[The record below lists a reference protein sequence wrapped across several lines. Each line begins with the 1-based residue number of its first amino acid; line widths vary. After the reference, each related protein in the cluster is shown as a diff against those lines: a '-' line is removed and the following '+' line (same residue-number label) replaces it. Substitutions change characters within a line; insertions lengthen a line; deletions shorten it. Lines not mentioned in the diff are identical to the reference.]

1 MYRFL
6 LTPRW
11 LGSTVLAVAAIAACL
26 WLGSWQLGR
35 FEARVGTHRTA
46 AAPAASGQAG
56 AGQAGAGQASA
67 GQVGAGQAGA
77 GRASALDSVLTGPD
91 AKVSTSTVGRT
102 VTATGSY
109 DSAHQLLVPNRTVDG
124 RSGYYV
130 LTPLRTADGRAVTV
144 VRGWSAGAP
153 GGAQPPAPPAGEV
166 TVTGRL
172 QAPETSGSD
181 GAVAG
186 GLPAGQ
192 LGTISPATL
201 VNLLPYPTY
210 DGWVAADAVPAGLT
224 AVPTA
229 QPAGGD
235 GLTARAFQN
244 LGYTLEWF
252 VFAGFVG
259 FMWFRLAR
267 REAEA
272 AQDRALGLDP
282 VLD

>member
-11 LGSTVLAVAAIAACL
+11 IGATLLAVAAIACCL

-35 FEARVGTHRTA
+35 FEARVGSHHA
-46 AAPAASGQAG
+46 AAAQAPSGAPVSLDAVLPG
-56 AGQAGAGQASA
+56 A
-67 GQVGAGQAGA
+67 
-77 GRASALDSVLTGPD
+77 D
-91 AKVSTSTVGRT
+91 AKVSTVTVGRP
-102 VTATGSY
+102 VSLTGSY
-109 DSAHQLLVPNRTVDG
+109 DPAHQLLVPDRTVDG

-130 LTPLRTADGRAVTV
+130 LTPLRTDDGRAVSV
-144 VRGWSAGAP
+144 VRGWAP
-153 GGAQPPAPPAGEV
+153 GGAAGARPPAAPSGQV

-172 QAPETSGSD
+172 QAPETSGSG

-201 VNLLPYPTY
+201 VNLLPYPVY
-210 DGWVAADAVPAGLT
+210 DGWVAADQVPAGLT

-282 VLD
+282 ALAVD

>member
-11 LGSTVLAVAAIAACL
+11 LGNTVLAVAAIAVCL

-35 FEARVGTHRTA
+35 FEDRVVSHHAKTTA
-46 AAPAASGQAG
+46 PLATPGAASP
-56 AGQAGAGQASA
+56 
-67 GQVGAGQAGA
+67 
-77 GRASALDSVLTGPD
+77 LDSVLTAAAPLVSAGSVGHEVSVSGTFD
-91 AKVSTSTVGRT
+91 A
-102 VTATGSY
+102 
-109 DSAHQLLVPNRTVDG
+109 AHQLMVPNRTVDD
-124 RSGYYV
+124 RQGYYV
-130 LTPLRTADGRAVTV
+130 LTPLRTADGHAVAV
-144 VRGWSAGAP
+144 VRGWVAGAP
-153 GGAQPPAPPAGEV
+153 GTPPAPPAGQV
-166 TVTGRL
+166 SVVGRL
-172 QAPETSGSD
+172 QAPETSDSA
-181 GAVAG
+181 GAVVG

-192 LGTISPATL
+192 LGTINPATL

-210 DGWVAADAVPAGLT
+210 DGWVAEDDVQAGLT
-224 AVPTA
+224 AVPTT
-229 QPAGGD
+229 QPDGGD

-259 FMWFRLAR
+259 FMWFRLLR

-282 VLD
+282 VLES

>member
-11 LGSTVLAVAAIAACL
+11 LGSTVLAVAAIAVCL

-35 FEARVGTHRTA
+35 FEGRVAPHHAATA
-46 AAPAASGQAG
+46 PTGAAGAASP
-56 AGQAGAGQASA
+56 
-67 GQVGAGQAGA
+67 
-77 GRASALDSVLTGPD
+77 LDSVLTG
-91 AKVSTSTVGRT
+91 ATAQVSTVTIGRE
-102 VTATGSY
+102 VTASGSY
-109 DSAHQLLVPNRTVDG
+109 DAAHQLLVPNRTVDG
-124 RSGYYV
+124 KQGYYV
-130 LTPLRTADGRAVTV
+130 LTPLRTAGGRAVAV
-144 VRGWSAGAP
+144 VRGWVAGAP
-153 GGAQPPAPPAGEV
+153 GTPPAPPAGEV

-172 QAPETSGSD
+172 QASESSGSD

-192 LGTISPATL
+192 LGTISQATL
-201 VNLLPYPTY
+201 VNLLPYGTY
-210 DGWVAADAVPAGLT
+210 DGWVAADQVPAGLT
-224 AVPTA
+224 AVPTT
-229 QPAGGD
+229 QPAGGN

-272 AQDRALGLDP
+272 AQDQALGLDP